1 MLNRE
6 GILKSYGLKTNE
18 DGHLALIEK
27 EIIFHEAYEIVEKE
41 EHDNKVVIFK
51 VN

>member
-1 MLNRE
+1 MNTE

-18 DGHLALIEK
+18 DGNLELIK
-27 EIIFHEAYEIVEKE
+27 EIIFDEAYEIVEKE